1 MKNQII
7 KTTAIMGLF
16 MMFAIVSVQAQT
28 TSGEVNIPFDFTAGK
43 SHLKAGT
50 YVIKQR
56 AGNVLAI
63 SNPEGKTVALVNAPL
78 TIGSRDAKSGVRLVF
93 NQYDSE
99 YFLSQV
105 WLRVETGKQ
114 LFTTGAEIRTAREYK
129 LAKRNAI
136 PRRVDIAM
144 TR

>member
-1 MKNQII
+1 MKNRII

-28 TSGEVNIPFDFTAGK
+28 TSGEVNIPFDFMAGK
-43 SHLKAGT
+43 SHVKAGT
-50 YVIKQR
+50 YVVKQR

-63 SNPEGKTVALVNAPL
+63 SNHDGKTVALINAPL

-93 NQYDSE
+93 NQYDTE

-105 WLRVETGKQ
+105 WLRVDT
-114 LFTTGAEIRTAREYK
+114 
-129 LAKRNAI
+129 
-136 PRRVDIAM
+136 
-144 TR
+144 